1 MRIRLELIVS
11 LPEEHNFMTSQKY
24 MIREAGSV
32 AMEATSLDNLP
43 EYITGKTWVKW
54 MSISVWRSMVKD
66 VVLRL
71 LDTGRM
77 DVQCS
82 L

>member
-1 MRIRLELIVS
+1 MTIRLELIVS
-11 LPEEHNFMTSQKY
+11 LPEKHNFMTSQKY

-43 EYITGKTWVKW
+43 EYITGKAWVKW